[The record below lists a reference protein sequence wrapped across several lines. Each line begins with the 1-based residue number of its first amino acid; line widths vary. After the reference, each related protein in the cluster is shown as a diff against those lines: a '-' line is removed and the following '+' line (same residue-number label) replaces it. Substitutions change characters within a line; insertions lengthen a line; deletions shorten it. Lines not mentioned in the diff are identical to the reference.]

1 MLGRQDSFSF
11 LESGK
16 RPVIHLTELTMLLW
30 SRYRCIWDIKV
41 GLGLL
46 QSGEN
51 GNTEDRRL
59 RDVPSTLLTA
69 RLRIFLCTVGV
80 IVVVVD
86 GVIGNTVS
94 EALSSGRL
102 HKLSELRVA

>member
-41 GLGLL
+41 VLGLL

-69 RLRIFLCTVGV
+69 RSRIFLCTVGV

>member
-16 RPVIHLTELTMLLW
+16 RPVIHLTELSMLLW

-41 GLGLL
+41 VLGLL

-69 RLRIFLCTVGV
+69 RLRIFLCTVG
-80 IVVVVD
+80 
-86 GVIGNTVS
+86 GSMWYSNTN
-94 EALSSGRL
+94 G
-102 HKLSELRVA
+102 

>member
-30 SRYRCIWDIKV
+30 SRYRCIRDIKV
-41 GLGLL
+41 VLGLL
-46 QSGEN
+46 QSGEK